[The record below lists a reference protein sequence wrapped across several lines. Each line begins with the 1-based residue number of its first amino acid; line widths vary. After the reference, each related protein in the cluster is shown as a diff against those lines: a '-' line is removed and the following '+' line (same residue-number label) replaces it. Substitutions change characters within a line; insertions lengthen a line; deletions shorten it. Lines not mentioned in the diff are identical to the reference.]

1 MPFAVW
7 HTSKDLRK
15 SAVLSATETST
26 PPVRVCNW
34 TPSQSLHGSRRGF
47 HKFIGIRRMD
57 QFKNTLAKTLIGTI
71 ETCLQEQTLDRRR
84 NTGVDILKVVK
95 WCCVSRDSAA
105 AKRSHRTRP
114 VVCVCGEKESVHQ
127 TARSQN
133 AKELV
138 TRCPSRGYGFRC
150 TKVKQVSKDDL
161 ME

>member
-114 VVCVCGEKESVHQ
+114 VVCVCVWRKRVSPPNSAESK
-127 TARSQN
+127 RKRIN
-133 AKELV
+133 
-138 TRCPSRGYGFRC
+138 
-150 TKVKQVSKDDL
+150 
-161 ME
+161 